1 VFSISKRR
9 GGRSGRR
16 RRGRGNRGGRVAGN
30 KAFGKR
36 IRELREAKK
45 RTDPKYSLRQF
56 AQAVDISA
64 TFLSKVET
72 GEFNPP
78 APEKIKN
85 MAELLGVDSDELL
98 ALAGKVDPE
107 LPKIIR
113 EQPKAMADFLRTARE
128 QNLSEDEIR
137 ALTKR
142 IREGKK
148 T

>member
-1 VFSISKRR
+1 MFSISKRR

-45 RTDPKYSLRQF
+45 RIDPKYSLRQF
-56 AQAVDISA
+56 AQAAGISA

-72 GEFNPP
+72 GAFDPP
-78 APEKIKN
+78 APDKIKK
-85 MAELLGVDSDELL
+85 MAELLEVDSDELL

-107 LPKIIR
+107 LPEIIR
-113 EQPKAMADFLRTARE
+113 EQPRAMADFLRTARE
-128 QNLSEDEIR
+128 QKLSAEEIR
-137 ALTKR
+137 ALTKK
-142 IREGKK
+142 IREGRK